1 MALPIMADVNTAVND
16 LFAALSASKTR
27 ANARSAI
34 QSLQEV
40 VADLNRAFAPQV
52 DFVVTDLADADLAAL
67 FAVTGELG
75 LEVLT
80 QNRPLEVGFVF
91 QVGGSG
97 DTTDN
102 ALAGAKGGAVADGD
116 LFEITDISTEAVV
129 FLGAAGDLDFTGEVF
144 TQ

>member
-27 ANARSAI
+27 GNARSAI

-40 VADLNRAFAPQV
+40 IADLNRAFSPQV
-52 DFVVTDLADADLAAL
+52 DFVVTDATDADLAA
-67 FAVTGELG
+67 FFVTTGELAVA
-75 LEVLT
+75 LAA